1 MLTLDS
7 RCPLGNNISH
17 LPSSLSFLTQLS
29 VLVVGENP
37 LVVPP
42 ESVVRRGTESI
53 LKYLGDLLSG
63 TEKYCEVNLVLVGD
77 GEVGKTTFR
86 LALDME
92 PDNRFFKF
100 ERKSYKKA
108 IRHAPGSTRAFERC
122 ECVKLGVQVW
132 DFAGQ
137 LEYYSTHQLFLS
149 DVNAV
154 YCIVVK
160 LNEHEV
166 VLRSKAD
173 YWLRFL
179 KAKTSRHRSS
189 GHIPSSVV
197 FIGSH
202 MDLVLATRRDRVT
215 QLFKDLV
222 QDLRRRFVSHLTIVA
237 APILRSITRMQ
248 TL

>member
-7 RCPLGNNISH
+7 RCPLGNEISH

-29 VLVVGENP
+29 VLVVGMYP

-42 ESVVRRGTESI
+42 ESVVRRGTEAI
-53 LKYLGDLLSG
+53 LKYLGDLFSG
-63 TEKYCEVNLVLVGD
+63 LEEYREVNLVLVGD

-92 PDNRFFKF
+92 PEMLFYFFGP
-100 ERKSYKKA
+100 ESYDQA

-137 LEYYSTHQLFLS
+137 LEYYSTHQLFLP

-154 YCIVVK
+154 YFIMVE
-160 LNEHEV
+160 LNEVEV
-166 VLRSKAD
+166 VLRRKATG
-173 YWLRFL
+173 F
-179 KAKTSRHRSS
+179 A
-189 GHIPSSVV
+189 
-197 FIGSH
+197 F
-202 MDLVLATRRDRVT
+202 
-215 QLFKDLV
+215 
-222 QDLRRRFVSHLTIVA
+222 
-237 APILRSITRMQ
+237 
-248 TL
+248 